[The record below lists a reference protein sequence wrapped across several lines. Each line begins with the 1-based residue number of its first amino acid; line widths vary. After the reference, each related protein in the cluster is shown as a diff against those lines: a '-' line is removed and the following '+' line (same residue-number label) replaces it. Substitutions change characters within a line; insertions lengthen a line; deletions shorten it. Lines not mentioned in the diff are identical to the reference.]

1 MDLPTQ
7 ETRNSDDVAVVL
19 LVDDQP
25 YEADLL
31 HGVFKAEEKLEFHS
45 CTDPQ
50 QAIARANEIKPTV
63 ILQDILMP
71 GGHGLSLVA
80 AFRANIPTKETPIIV
95 FSGLEEPKTKNLAFS
110 LGANDYVEKKADRSE
125 LVARIRYHTK
135 AFLTQRQRDEAY
147 RALRESERQLAE
159 SNASLLETNKQL
171 GEALAQV
178 RQLRGL
184 LPMCSYCKR
193 VRDDQNY
200 WSELES
206 YLAEHSDLRV
216 SHGVCFECFQKRA
229 AELGYTP
236 DQAALA
242 AERIAKRSGMTS
254 AAEPPLDGA

>member
-7 ETRNSDDVAVVL
+7 DTRRTDDLAIVL

-31 HGVFKAEEKLEFHS
+31 RGIFETESNLEFHS
-45 CTDPQ
+45 CTDHQ
-50 QAIARANEIKPTV
+50 IAIAEANKLQPTV

-71 GGHGLSLVA
+71 GGHGLSMVA
-80 AFRANIPTKETPIIV
+80 AFRANIPTKDTPIIV
-95 FSGLEEPKTKNLAFS
+95 FSALEEPKTKNLAFS
-110 LGANDYVEKKADRSE
+110 LGANDYVEKSADRSE

-135 AFLTQRQRDEAY
+135 AFITQRQRDEAY
-147 RALRESERQLAE
+147 RALRESEQQLAA
-159 SNASLLETNKQL
+159 SNTSLMETNRQL

-178 RQLRGL
+178 KELRGL

-229 AELGYTP
+229 TELGYTP
-236 DQAALA
+236 DQAVLA
-242 AERIAKRSGMTS
+242 AERIAKRSGMT
-254 AAEPPLDGA
+254 ATAEPPLDGA